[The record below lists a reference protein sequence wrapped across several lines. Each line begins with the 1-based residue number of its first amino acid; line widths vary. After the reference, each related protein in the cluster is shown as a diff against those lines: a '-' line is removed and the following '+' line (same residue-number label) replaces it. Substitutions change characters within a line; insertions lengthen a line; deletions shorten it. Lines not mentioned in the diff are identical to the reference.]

1 MAKKR
6 IGSFL
11 GCLAAACVAV
21 TGLMASEYHGTV
33 KAGGLALPG
42 ATVTASQ
49 GDKQTV
55 TTTDQ
60 QGAFSFSELAD
71 GTWTI
76 EVEMLGFEKMS
87 RQVGVASDAPSPVFA
102 LKFQTEEALAAGQ
115 AVRKPAS
122 AVTETAGTEG
132 AITTEEIADLTPTS
146 ANSFIVQGSMSSAL
160 GIEQRNDW
168 GMGPPGMGMGGPGG
182 PGMMGMGGPGMGG
195 PSTDGPAG
203 AQAGRRPNC

>member
-6 IGSFL
+6 IGCSL
-11 GCLAAACVAV
+11 GRLVAACIAV

-49 GDKQTV
+49 SDRQIA

-60 QGAFSFSELAD
+60 QGVFSFAELAD

-76 EVEMLGFEKMS
+76 EVEMLGFEKMA
-87 RQVGVASDAPSPVFA
+87 RQVGVASDAPSADFA
-102 LKFQTEEALAAGQ
+102 LKFLTEEALAAGQ
-115 AVRKPAS
+115 GVRKVAS
-122 AVTETAGTEG
+122 AVTETVGAEG
-132 AITTEEIADLTPTS
+132 AITTEEIADLTPSS

-160 GIEQRNDW
+160 GMAQQKDRK
-168 GMGPPGMGMGGPGG
+168 
-182 PGMMGMGGPGMGG
+182 
-195 PSTDGPAG
+195 ST
-203 AQAGRRPNC
+203 RLN